1 MHLYNSYLKH
11 LDPKKSQ
18 ILFETFSGDGPESV
32 VECGEVGHETITID
46 DTIVEKESSEDSD
59 SVIIVHDDDD
69 ESVQVLYFC
78 KIVRLKLYL
87 YKRNWNALCLCVP
100 N

>member
-1 MHLYNSYLKH
+1 MIC
-11 LDPKKSQ
+11 LDIFIYTLQWFWCNFFLKKSQ
-18 ILFETFSGDGPESV
+18 ILFETFLGDGPESV

-78 KIVRLKLYL
+78 KIVRFKLSSY
-87 YKRNWNALCLCVP
+87 YIKY
-100 N
+100 